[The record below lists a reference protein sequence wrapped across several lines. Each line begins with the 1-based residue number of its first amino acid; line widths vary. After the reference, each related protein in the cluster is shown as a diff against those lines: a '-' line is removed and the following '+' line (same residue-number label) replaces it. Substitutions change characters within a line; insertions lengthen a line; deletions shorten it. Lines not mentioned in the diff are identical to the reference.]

1 MLRTTAIT
9 ALLAA
14 LTAAPSQAQEADPA
28 YDEDQLIPLFL
39 LSEDELL
46 GADVYWSDGDNAG
59 NVVSYETD
67 DGDVTTLL
75 VHQLVPEK
83 SVISRYRIT
92 GEDVFGYLEEEKTIV
107 LGLDEYGYREAY

>member
-1 MLRTTAIT
+1 MLR
-9 ALLAA
+9 LYAA
-14 LTAAPSQAQEADPA
+14 AAVAAAMTAAPGFAQDAEPR
-28 YDEDQLIPLFL
+28 YDEDQLIPLYL
-39 LSEDELL
+39 VSEDELL

-75 VHQLVPEK
+75 VHELVPEK

-107 LGLDEYGYREAY
+107 LGLDEYGYRDAY